1 MFERFNITRTHFPS
15 IEHNFRPVHYSS
27 LLTAAGSLV
36 PFSTAALRKNFFEQQ
51 RELARLHGIT
61 IGTSHGVIDNLLA
74 ELSNSLLPQCFM
86 NMVASEGTHSNLVE
100 FSRNLWRELWIR
112 NGHLHSE
119 GLHEILKK
127 SNIPIPSEDLIFDN
141 KWGRMVEE
149 CHHELLNN
157 QKCFDIPWAV
167 LHFDDGMKKAFSSFD
182 KWPIIASL
190 LKTDQNPIVSQNS
203 NEARKNVLVVY
214 KKLQRSVKRYWW
226 DFALWDIP
234 IPVFREVLKNQ
245 FTKNAHITDARI
257 VDRKVDECKQH
268 MVAMKFYYYN
278 EYHVR
283 NMLFAENIE
292 PKPKDFLSK
301 FLHGK
306 E

>member
-1 MFERFNITRTHFPS
+1 MF
-15 IEHNFRPVHYSS
+15 EHNFRPVHYSR
-27 LLTAAGSLV
+27 SLV

-86 NMVASEGTHSNLVE
+86 NMVASEGTHSNL
-100 FSRNLWRELWIR
+100 
-112 NGHLHSE
+112 
-119 GLHEILKK
+119 ILKK

-157 QKCFDIPWAV
+157 QKCFDIP
-167 LHFDDGMKKAFSSFD
+167 D
-182 KWPIIASL
+182 
-190 LKTDQNPIVSQNS
+190 T
-203 NEARKNVLVVY
+203 
-214 KKLQRSVKRYWW
+214 
-226 DFALWDIP
+226 ALWDIP

-268 MVAMKFYYYN
+268 MVAMK
-278 EYHVR
+278 
-283 NMLFAENIE
+283 
-292 PKPKDFLSK
+292 
-301 FLHGK
+301 
-306 E
+306 

>member
-86 NMVASEGTHSNLVE
+86 NMVASEGTHANLVE

-127 SNIPIPSEDLIFDN
+127 SNIPIPSEDVILDN

-157 QKCFDIPWAV
+157 QKFFDIPWA
-167 LHFDDGMKKAFSSFD
+167 
-182 KWPIIASL
+182 PII
-190 LKTDQNPIVSQNS
+190 SQNS

-245 FTKNAHITDARI
+245 FTKNAHITDVRI